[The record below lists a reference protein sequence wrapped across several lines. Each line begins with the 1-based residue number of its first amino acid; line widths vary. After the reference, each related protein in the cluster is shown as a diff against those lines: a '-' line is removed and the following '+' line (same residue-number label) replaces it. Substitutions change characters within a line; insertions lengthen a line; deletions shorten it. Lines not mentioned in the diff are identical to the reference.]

1 LTKAG
6 LTIGSKFKRDTE
18 PDIQLEDESLE
29 HMMIKIV
36 YRHGRYYLSA
46 DASHFVEIYRL
57 P

>member
-1 LTKAG
+1 MTKAG
-6 LTIGSKFKRDTE
+6 LTIGSKFKRDSE